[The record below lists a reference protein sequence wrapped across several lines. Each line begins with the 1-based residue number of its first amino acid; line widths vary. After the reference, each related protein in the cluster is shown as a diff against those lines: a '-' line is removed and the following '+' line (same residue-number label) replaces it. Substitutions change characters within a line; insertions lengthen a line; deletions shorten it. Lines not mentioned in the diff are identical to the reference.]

1 VTAENACVRDGAFSS
16 KKVEDDCLLTDES
29 KFGNQGTQT
38 NMPQWTTVTPD
49 GRRIIVNRH
58 QDGWTV
64 ACNDNEF
71 APRDRLDVALIEAI
85 LLDDDFALHTL
96 RFDYAAW
103 SAELAEQIQHG
114 QRPPDQN
121 KPGESASGPDG
132 SAST

>member
-1 VTAENACVRDGAFSS
+1 
-16 KKVEDDCLLTDES
+16 
-29 KFGNQGTQT
+29 
-38 NMPQWTTVTPD
+38 MPHWTTFTPD

-85 LLDDDFALHTL
+85 LLDDDFALHSM

-103 SAELAEQIQHG
+103 SAELAEQIQRG

-121 KPGESASGPDG
+121 EPSESAPGPEG
-132 SAST
+132 SASA